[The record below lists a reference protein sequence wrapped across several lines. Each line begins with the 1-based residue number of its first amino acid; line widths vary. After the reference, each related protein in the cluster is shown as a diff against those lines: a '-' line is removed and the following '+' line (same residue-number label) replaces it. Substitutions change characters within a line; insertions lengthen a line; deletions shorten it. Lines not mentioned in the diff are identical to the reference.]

1 MANPTTYFGWVMP
14 TSSSLVTNLP
24 ADFNTFGQGVDTS
37 LQDLLGGTTGQVL
50 SKTSNTS
57 MDFTWVTPTDQT
69 PLTTK
74 GDLFT
79 FTTVDARLGVGAN
92 DTVLTADS
100 AQATGLK
107 WAAPAASGLTLINST
122 TFSGASSVAIDSIF
136 TATYSNYLIQ
146 TNFTSSGSTD
156 QMLKMRLRAGG
167 TASSGSDYIADGT
180 RAYPSAVAYV
190 GGTDSA
196 FNLHNISSV
205 NANNASH
212 VFELLGP
219 NLTNRTQIH
228 SMGHGYTS
236 ATFGT
241 NSIHQSG
248 SHGLSTAYDGFILFV
263 ASGNIA
269 GTVKIYGYKN

>member
-1 MANPTTYFGWVMP
+1 MP
-14 TSSSLVTNLP
+14 TASDLVTDLP
-24 ADFNTFGQGVDTS
+24 ADFETFGQAVATS
-37 LQDLLGGTTGQVL
+37 MADLLGGTTGQVL
-50 SKTSNTS
+50 SKASNTD
-57 MDFTWVTPTDQT
+57 MDFTWVTSDDANAIQNTIVDA
-69 PLTTK
+69 K
-74 GDLFT
+74 GDLISAT
-79 FTTVDARLGVGAN
+79 AADTPARLAVGAN

-100 AQATGLK
+100 TTATGLK